1 MLSKKCQIGKLHYCM
16 GPFIWNFQKGKYIE
30 TENKLAVAWGK
41 GGEGELTVNW
51 HEGS

>member
-1 MLSKKCQIGKLHYCM
+1 M